1 MTNDLHYDILYIER
15 EVTNMIIQTVSL
27 EGIFGRYWG
36 FPTFQKFTDNNGKVI
51 EYRLNGKE
59 VTEEK
64 IKATYKDYLKNGREM
79 KRKITSEQLTIDEYI
94 ERLDKSIDKYYMYID
109 NGRQYDEAVKHNREI
124 ENKIKE
130 YEALKENG
138 VE

>member
-1 MTNDLHYDILYIER
+1 
-15 EVTNMIIQTVSL
+15 MIIQTISL
-27 EGIFGRYWG
+27 EGIFGRWWG
-36 FPTFQKFTDNNGKVI
+36 FHTFQKFTDNNGNAI
-51 EYRLNGKE
+51 EYRFNGKE

-64 IKATYKDYLKNGREM
+64 IRATYKDYLKIGREM

-109 NGRQYDEAVKHNREI
+109 DGRQYSEAVAHNTAIKKKI
-124 ENKIKE
+124 EQ
-130 YEALKENG
+130 YEALKEKG

>member
-1 MTNDLHYDILYIER
+1 
-15 EVTNMIIQTVSL
+15 MIIQTVTL
-27 EGIFGRYWG
+27 EGVFGRWWG
-36 FPTFQKFTDNNGKVI
+36 IHTFQKFTDNNGNVI
-51 EYRLNGKE
+51 EYRFDSKE

-64 IKATYKDYLKNGREM
+64 IRATYKDYLKNGREM

-94 ERLDKSIDKYYMYID
+94 KRLDSSIDKYYMYID
-109 NGRQYDEAVKHNREI
+109 NGRQYDEACAHNAKLYKKI
-124 ENKIKE
+124 EQ

>member
-1 MTNDLHYDILYIER
+1 
-15 EVTNMIIQTVSL
+15 MIIQTITL
-27 EGIFGRYWG
+27 EGIFGKWRNWLR
-36 FPTFQKFTDNNGKVI
+36 FQKFSDNNGNVI
-51 EYRLNGKE
+51 EYKLNGKE
-59 VTEEK
+59 ITEEE
-64 IKATYKDYLKNGREM
+64 IKAHYKDCLKNGKEM

-109 NGRQYDEAVKHNREI
+109 DGRQYREAVANNKAI

-130 YEALKENG
+130 YEALKAKG

>member
-1 MTNDLHYDILYIER
+1 
-15 EVTNMIIQTVSL
+15 MIIQTVSL
-27 EGIFGRYWG
+27 EGIFGKWRNWL
-36 FPTFQKFTDNNGKVI
+36 TFQKFTDNNGNVI
-51 EYRLNGKE
+51 EYRFNGKE

-64 IKATYKDYLKNGREM
+64 LTAEYKNHLTIGREM

-94 ERLDKSIDKYYMYID
+94 KRLDKSIDKYYMYID
-109 NGRQYDEAVKHNREI
+109 NGRQYDEAVKHNTEI
-124 ENKIKE
+124 EKKIKQ

>member
-1 MTNDLHYDILYIER
+1 
-15 EVTNMIIQTVSL
+15 MIIQTVSL
-27 EGIFGRYWG
+27 EGIFGRWWG
-36 FPTFQKFTDNNGKVI
+36 FHTFQKFTDNNGNVI
-51 EYRLNGKE
+51 EYRFNGKE

-64 IKATYKDYLKNGREM
+64 IKTTYKNYLKIGRGM

-94 ERLDKSIDKYYMYID
+94 ARLDKSIDKYYMYID
-109 NGRQYDEAVKHNREI
+109 NGRQYDEAVKHNTEI

-130 YEALKENG
+130 YEALKAKG